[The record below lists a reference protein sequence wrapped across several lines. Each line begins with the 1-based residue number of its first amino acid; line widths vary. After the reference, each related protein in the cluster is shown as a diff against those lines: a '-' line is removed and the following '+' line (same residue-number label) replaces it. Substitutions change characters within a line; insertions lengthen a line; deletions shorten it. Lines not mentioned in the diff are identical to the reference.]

1 VTGDENKT
9 GDFMNWTEVINN
21 PALRDLPFKI
31 ETNEWGQIVMSAATN
46 KHGIL
51 QMKIGSWFEK
61 TQTSGLAISECS
73 VATDKGVKVADVVW
87 CSAAFL
93 EKNGYETPYQESPE
107 VCVEIVSRSNSKR
120 EMREKRRL
128 YFERGAREVWLCHE
142 NGKVEFY
149 NAKSEIEQSAIF
161 TDFPKQIEVFWR

>member
-1 VTGDENKT
+1 MQVK
-9 GDFMNWTEVINN
+9 FMEWSEIIAH

-51 QMKIGSWFEK
+51 QSKISHLIENLLI
-61 TQTSGLAISECS
+61 SGLAITECS
-73 VATDKGVKVADVVW
+73 IDTEKGVKVADVVW
-87 CSAAFL
+87 CSGEFL

-120 EMREKRRL
+120 EMREKKKL
-128 YFERGAREVWLCHE
+128 YFDKGAKEVWLCHE

-149 NAKSEIEQSAIF
+149 DSKGEIEQSKLF
-161 TDFPKQIEVFWR
+161 PDFPKLIEVSWK